1 MKFVSLIAFLC
12 FLLTGCG
19 GGSSS
24 TTAATAKAPAAETSS
39 TQLANSVALKGFSGL
54 SLAQTQSSKGT
65 QTALL
70 EKLFNWATDSILP
83 KAYAQTSQQCNYDLL
98 KLAGL
103 TANGVLEQLKVTTG
117 ADDCTTGFVDMYD
130 GKKYILLTAS
140 GIYKDGLTCNLVLI
154 NKANGALYCVGE
166 KSRSIYKISGTDSW
180 KAYEKLQVSDDGN
193 FMFLETDSTV
203 FDHNGQVTG
212 IKTKLIRFDMS
223 NDTAG
228 PVSSTLLEGF
238 QQSWLSGSNFGFN
251 AADFEGFRIK
261 GYQGLNNGDLAIL
274 YERSISSSN
283 SWAYKLNAFYY
294 SFNADSTYERVKF
307 DDASI
312 NTGLTN
318 SYQAATSANG
328 NGQAAWGG
336 GAQMNWYDISCFFKD
351 PNDSKSFVFTI
362 PYYYGYSYQAPNN
375 GGWQWVNGVNAVIFK
390 ATKPTAGAATM
401 SASVVRGDT
410 AICSENSSMYGGGAA
425 PSAGGGSGSR
435 PSKIGDK
442 YYAIQTSSGWDAGT
456 SAWGQKTYLVSN
468 KFDGSADV
476 KKLVATSNSWFGSKK
491 LFATKDY
498 LFLKSPADG
507 VAWTFNSQPGDNLWR
522 LDPATNFRLTGAGV
536 LDPRDYLSVI
546 SSTESISITK
556 LATDSI
562 SNTPKLTGRKLN
574 DPDLLKIV
582 GDITEAGVF
591 VAAPTVNKALQP
603 VSIIKL

>member
-24 TTAATAKAPAAETSS
+24 TTAAATAPSAETSS
-39 TQLANSVALKGFSGL
+39 TQLASSVGLKGFSGL
-54 SLAQTQSSKGT
+54 SLAQTQSSQGT

-70 EKLFNWATDSILP
+70 EKLFNWATDTLLP
-83 KAYAQTSQQCNYDLL
+83 KAYAQTAQQCNYDLL
-98 KLAGL
+98 KLAGV

-154 NKANGALYCVGE
+154 NKADGALYCVGE

-180 KAYEKLQVSDDGN
+180 KAYEKLQVSEDGN

-223 NDTAG
+223 NDAVG

-238 QQSWLSGSNFGFN
+238 QQSWLTGSNFGFN

-307 DDASI
+307 DNASI
-312 NTGLTN
+312 NTGLTT
-318 SYQAATSANG
+318 SYQAATSSNA
-328 NGQAAWGG
+328 GQGSWTGG
-336 GAQMNWYDISCFFKD
+336 GAQLNWYDISCFFKD
-351 PNDSKSFVFTI
+351 PTDPNSFVFTI
-362 PYYYGYSYQAPNN
+362 PYYYGYSYQSGASWN
-375 GGWQWVNGVNAVIFK
+375 WVNGVNAVIFK
-390 ATKPTAGAATM
+390 ATKPAAGAATM
-401 SASVVRGDT
+401 GATVVRGDT
-410 AICSENSSMYGGGAA
+410 AICSESSSMGGGAA
-425 PSAGGGSGSR
+425 MGAAGSGSGSR

-442 YYAIQTSSGWDAGT
+442 YYAIQTSSGWDSGT
-456 SAWGQKTYLVSN
+456 NSWGSKTYLVSN

-476 KKLVATSNSWFGSKK
+476 KKLVATSTSWFGSKK

-507 VAWTFNSQPGDNLWR
+507 AAWTFNSQPGDNLWR
-522 LDPATNFRLTGAGV
+522 LDPATDFRLTGAGV

-546 SSTESISITK
+546 SSGESISITK
-556 LATDSI
+556 LATDST
-562 SNTPKLTGRKLN
+562 SNTPKLTGRKLD

-591 VAAPTVNKALQP
+591 VAGTTVNKALQP
-603 VSIIKL
+603 VSIVKL